1 MVVLCSV
8 YCSVSNRL
16 VPHSFRYAASLINRN
31 SAVLTNTK
39 LVVDVAVW
47 NKSLHTTY
55 LEACIDMVKRGA
67 KENKTYYGMLTRF
80 SSWSKAMLSVRDS
93 VLPMPVVGFEASS
106 PVLSNATEYP
116 NFVRLQVSDTRNALA
131 LARLAKTMG
140 FTSIFIVCEGTDSW
154 AVDYKDAFVA
164 AMDGSST
171 NVGYLNKNNNLTALI
186 RDAEDV
192 VKGMRGYSVVLVA
205 AGSTIMKTSR
215 FFEAFSATDVGTL
228 PHAFL
233 FASTSTL
240 GKMAADPRLTADA
253 RRVLD
258 GSLALEVRL
267 KESEMNGNETSDD
280 WWEEQ
285 NLSLISHPTPP
296 NSTYSTASL

>member
-1 MVVLCSV
+1 
-8 YCSVSNRL
+8 
-16 VPHSFRYAASLINRN
+16 
-31 SAVLTNTK
+31 
-39 LVVDVAVW
+39 
-47 NKSLHTTY
+47 
-55 LEACIDMVKRGA
+55 
-67 KENKTYYGMLTRF
+67 MLTRF
-80 SSWSKAMLSVRDS
+80 SSWSKAMLSVRDI
-93 VLPMPVVGFEASS
+93 LPMPVVGFEASS
-106 PVLSNATEYP
+106 PVLSNATKYP

-140 FTSIFIVCEGTDSW
+140 FTSIYIVCEGTDSW

-164 AMDGSST
+164 AMNGSST
-171 NVGYLNKNNNLTALI
+171 NVGYLNKNSNLTALI
-186 RDAEDV
+186 RGAEDV

-240 GKMAADPRLTADA
+240 GKMAADPRLTVDA

-267 KESEMNGNETSDD
+267 KESEMNYNETSDD
-280 WWEEQ
+280 
-285 NLSLISHPTPP
+285 SRGTKTSHRFPTLLRLTPLTPP
-296 NSTYSTASL
+296 PLFDCLLFSIADRWHCFVPSTVLSSTYLVSSLVSQTNACQPYHYGRLSKRRRPAL